1 MVESSESRSIV
12 VVDDEEPMRD
22 YLYEVLT
29 REGHQCQC
37 FEESLAAL
45 SHLSGPDS
53 SPDLL
58 LTDINMPGMG
68 GMDLLRTVRAVT
80 PDLPVILI
88 SGLYELGL
96 AIDALKLG
104 AADYLLKPAKPAD
117 IVKLVAKYLEPLT
130 QSQHALARAVLQRF
144 MSARDPNQP
153 VTDQVHEVFHALGFK
168 RYETLQHS
176 KRVAGYALLFGKHC
190 GLNEE
195 QLRHLELGALLHDIG
210 KIAIPHNVLLKNGP
224 LDSSEWDAMRM
235 HTRIG
240 AELLEEFPELAAETD
255 VVRSHHER
263 FEGGGY
269 PAGAKG
275 DAIPLL
281 ARIFSVVDTFD
292 AITSDRPYREGRSI
306 EVAKELIERESGT
319 QFDPRLVEIFL
330 KLPEEHLEE
339 IRRQYP
345 DADPES

>member
-1 MVESSESRSIV
+1 
-12 VVDDEEPMRD
+12 MRD

-29 REGHQCQC
+29 REGHKCEC

-45 SHLSGPDS
+45 SHLSGEEDA
-53 SPDLL
+53 PDLL

-80 PDLPVILI
+80 LDLPVILI

-96 AIDALKLG
+96 AIEALKLG
-104 AADYLLKPAKPAD
+104 AADYLLKPAKPDD
-117 IVKLVAKYLEPLT
+117 IVKLVAKHLEPLT

-153 VTDQVHEVFHALGFK
+153 ASEQVHEVFHALGFK
-168 RYETLQHS
+168 RYETLRHS
-176 KRVAGYALLFGKHC
+176 KRVAAYAHLFGSYC
-190 GLNEE
+190 GLTEQ

-224 LDSSEWDAMRM
+224 LDSSEWDAMRL
-235 HTRIG
+235 HTQIG
-240 AELLEEFPELAAETD
+240 AELLEEFPELVEEAS
-255 VVRSHHER
+255 VVRSNHER

-269 PAGAKG
+269 PTGTKG

-292 AITSDRPYREGRSI
+292 AITSDRPYREGRPI
-306 EVAKELIERESGT
+306 DVAKAVILEESGT
-319 QFDPRLVEIFL
+319 QFDPRLTEVFL
-330 KLPEEHLEE
+330 AIPDQKLEE
-339 IRRQYP
+339 IGQAFP
-345 DADPES
+345 DVPTE

>member
-1 MVESSESRSIV
+1 
-12 VVDDEEPMRD
+12 MRG

-37 FEESLAAL
+37 FEASLAAL

-53 SPDLL
+53 TPDLL

-68 GMDLLRTVRAVT
+68 GLDLLRTVRTVS

-104 AADYLLKPAKPAD
+104 AADYLLEPAKPDD
-117 IVKLVAKYLEPLT
+117 IIKLVAKYLEPLT
-130 QSQHALARAVLQRF
+130 QSQHVLARAVLQRF

-153 VTDQVHEVFHALGFK
+153 VADQVQEVFHALGFK

-176 KRVAGYALLFGKHC
+176 RRVAGYALLFGKHC

-224 LDSSEWDAMRM
+224 LDSSEWEAMRL

-240 AELLEEFPELAAETD
+240 AELLEEFPELVEEAE

-269 PAGAKG
+269 PVGSKG
-275 DAIPLL
+275 EEIPLG

-306 EVAKELIERESGT
+306 EVAKAVIQKESGT
-319 QFDPRLVEIFL
+319 QFDPRLVAIFL
-330 KLPEEHLEE
+330 KLPEEQLDE

>member
-1 MVESSESRSIV
+1 
-12 VVDDEEPMRD
+12 MRD

-29 REGHQCQC
+29 REGYECQC
-37 FEESLAAL
+37 FQDSLAAL
-45 SHLSGPDS
+45 SHLSETDCA
-53 SPDLL
+53 PDLL

-117 IVKLVAKYLEPLT
+117 IIKLVAKHLEPLT
-130 QSQHALARAVLQRF
+130 QSQHALVREVLRRF

-153 VTDQVHEVFHALGFK
+153 ASEQVKEVFHALGFK
-168 RYETLQHS
+168 RYETMQHS
-176 KRVAGYALLFGKHC
+176 KRVAGYAQLFGKHC
-190 GLNEE
+190 GLTDE
-195 QLRHLELGALLHDIG
+195 QLRRLELGALLHDIG

-224 LDSSEWDAMRM
+224 LDSSEWDAMRL
-235 HTRIG
+235 HPRIG
-240 AELLEEFPELAAETD
+240 AELLEEFPDLVQEAE

-269 PAGAKG
+269 PTGAKG
-275 DAIPLL
+275 EGIPLL

-292 AITSDRPYREGRSI
+292 AITSDRPYRAGRSI
-306 EVAKELIERESGT
+306 DIAKDVIKKESGT
-319 QFDPRLVEIFL
+319 QFDPWLTEVFL
-330 KLPEEHLEE
+330 AIPDQELEE
-339 IRRQYP
+339 IRQTFP
-345 DADPES
+345 DVSTE